1 MLLLN
6 YNLKIT
12 FIPKEIQICLCL
24 CLYLYLLMPWPF
36 SQKEFEVDYRAIR
49 TQVQKMLFNFNK
61 EPIE

>member
-24 CLYLYLLMPWPF
+24 YLYLLMPWRF
-36 SQKEFEVDYRAIR
+36 SQKEFEMDYRAIK

>member
-6 YNLKIT
+6 YNLKTT
-12 FIPKEIQICLCL
+12 FIPKEIHICL

-36 SQKEFEVDYRAIR
+36 SQKEFEVDYTAIR

-61 EPIE
+61 TPIE